1 MIAPFGHSVNY
12 VGGVRQVRLG
22 QVLLQ
27 YLKPGEFRK
36 GLW

>member
-1 MIAPFGHSVNY
+1 MIVPSGHFVNY
-12 VGGVRQVRLG
+12 VGGVRQGHLG

-27 YLKPGEFRK
+27 YLKPGEIRK